1 MANEK
6 SVLAMLKQ
14 PATLMKDALPMEE
27 SEAHTRFTV
36 DLPDSDHQA
45 LKLLAVESRMS
56 MSDLIRG
63 AVKLIREQEGI
74 ATAVRQRAR
83 QL

>member
-6 SVLAMLKQ
+6 VNLAALKSV
-14 PATLMKDALPMEE
+14 ATLMREP
-27 SEAHTRFTV
+27 SEHAQEPRTRFTV

-63 AVKLIREQEGI
+63 AVKLMREQEDV
-74 ATAVRQRAR
+74 TALVRRRAR
-83 QL
+83 SL